1 MRRLA
6 LATRTYSPSKDVVST
21 GGGAAVVGITLIG
34 LEMQCRN
41 GLVVTFL
48 LMLADSV
55 YVMKGCAKILSLA
68 ESKYVRPIFADG

>member
-1 MRRLA
+1 
-6 LATRTYSPSKDVVST
+6 
-21 GGGAAVVGITLIG
+21 VVGITLIG